1 MNRRTFLTGVV
12 VLTVVIVIVVQ
23 YVVVVA
29 VVPRRSPKH
38 TCAKRRGTLQGA
50 DTRGSA
56 S

>member
-1 MNRRTFLTGVV
+1 MSRRTFLTGVV

-38 TCAKRRGTLQGA
+38 TCAEHRGTLQGA